1 MMFLCG
7 ASACPLPLCSRLSRL
22 LPSDAEKGMR
32 FLTGFEIEGARR
44 QYDSESAWEANR
56 AFRNSCYLCSVKGKC
71 IDCDD
76 CEIQRSHRIMMN
88 AFRDIEEERERKRK
102 EIQRS
107 NPAIQIIHFV

>member
-1 MMFLCG
+1 
-7 ASACPLPLCSRLSRL
+7 
-22 LPSDAEKGMR
+22 MR

-56 AFRNSCYLCSVKGKC
+56 AFRSSCYLCSVKGKC

-76 CEIQRSHRIMMN
+76 CEIQRSHRIVMN
-88 AFRDIEEERERKRK
+88 AFHDIEEERERKRK

-107 NPAIQIIHFV
+107 NPAIQIILFV